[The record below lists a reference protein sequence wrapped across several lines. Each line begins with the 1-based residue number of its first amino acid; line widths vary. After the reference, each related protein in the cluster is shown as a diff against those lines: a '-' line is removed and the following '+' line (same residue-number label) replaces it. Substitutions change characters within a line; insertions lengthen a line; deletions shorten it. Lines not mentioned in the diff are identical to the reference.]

1 MTFTFTISNACFQ
14 NGNLPFNKF
23 EFLVMWLFRECGAP
37 YLFLHAILN
46 PDVSWRSQR
55 FRSAQSIEL
64 ETNIR
69 EVYSSSSSKYWEY
82 ECLQCE
88 CSRLKWGG
96 EVEPVLV
103 PRTKADIVKEPSSVK
118 FSSPEEITPLPQH
131 VKRHSRHNSLQLRHE
146 ILKMEKDVISD
157 WKLKVNSNMEA
168 FCWQYFLDAMDCTR
182 LQYLIASGLHL
193 IWSTFLQFLPISKP
207 PLPIKYSPGP
217 NADSIAPRRCLSVHI
232 SKLKILYLI

>member
-1 MTFTFTISNACFQ
+1 MTFTVTFSNACLQ

-55 FRSAQSIEL
+55 FRSAQSFP
-64 ETNIR
+64 
-69 EVYSSSSSKYWEY
+69 
-82 ECLQCE
+82 LQLYHCITSNKQNVSVFLQSG
-88 CSRLKWGG
+88 CCRLKWGG

-157 WKLKVNSNMEA
+157 
-168 FCWQYFLDAMDCTR
+168 
-182 LQYLIASGLHL
+182 
-193 IWSTFLQFLPISKP
+193 
-207 PLPIKYSPGP
+207 
-217 NADSIAPRRCLSVHI
+217 
-232 SKLKILYLI
+232 